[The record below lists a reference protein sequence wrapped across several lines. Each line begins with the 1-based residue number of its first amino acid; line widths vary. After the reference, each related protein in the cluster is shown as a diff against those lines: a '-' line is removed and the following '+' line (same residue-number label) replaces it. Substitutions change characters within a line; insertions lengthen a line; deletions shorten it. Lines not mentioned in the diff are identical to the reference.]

1 MIIKV
6 TTISYPISSTAE
18 AVECL
23 RRGDTLFADAAG
35 EGWQLDLS
43 CPCWQSKRHIRR
55 FVSRHRSEIQDEYK
69 IREIHFRGIHEM

>member
-1 MIIKV
+1 MTIKV
-6 TTISYPISSTAE
+6 TTISYPVSSTAE

-23 RRGDTLFADAAG
+23 RRGDTLFARESG

-55 FVSRHRSEIQDEYK
+55 FVSRHRSEIQQWFGV
-69 IREIHFRGIHEM
+69 REVHFRGSHEV